1 MGTEE
6 INLLVEP
13 IFKAWTNVFILGFR
27 KGSIIVDY
35 KMEVGVTEAN
45 EGFDKDFVENGIRV
59 AIEERKDTT
68 SFDSETVSIEDPDE
82 CVSSTL
88 NDCDENAVC
97 RNEKLSFTCVCKQG
111 FVDRGVLPG
120 RLCVD
125 ETEDERALKDRVS
138 RVEEDRLKIVVYEKD
153 KEENK
158 EVVDGQFATQGG
170 SIEDL
175 TAMSITALSAL

>member
-1 MGTEE
+1 M
-6 INLLVEP
+6 
-13 IFKAWTNVFILGFR
+13 FR
-27 KGSIIVDY
+27 Y
-35 KMEVGVTEAN
+35 P
-45 EGFDKDFVENGIRV
+45 DKDSKF
-59 AIEERKDTT
+59 
-68 SFDSETVSIEDPDE
+68 SEKNNKSQSSPISLDLQLPDPDE

-125 ETEDERALKDRVS
+125 ETEDERALKDRVA

-175 TAMSITALSAL
+175 TAMSITALSALGLMFFIIIILFVWSKKKFKRQTFSYEYA